1 MSKAK
6 KEAYAEKQKA
16 SSTQASSRELT
27 PLGGENAP
35 KAKTAKKAH
44 ARKQSRGK

>member
-6 KEAYAEKQKA
+6 KEAYAEKQRNA
-16 SSTQASSRELT
+16 ATAADARTMT
-27 PLGGENAP
+27 PLGEAAP
-35 KAKTAKKAH
+35 APAKKVK